1 MSGEYCLANSLL
13 GKLQILVRLNRDFF
27 MDFDMLKEKKALK
40 VVKEDYN
47 GYFCPLICK
56 KTIII
61 IHY

>member
-1 MSGEYCLANSLL
+1 MGPCSSEQGL
-13 GKLQILVRLNRDFF
+13 FF
-27 MDFDMLKEKKALK
+27 VDFDALKEKKVLK